1 MDTLFIVVTLFP
13 WIQSYSDDPWTLLR
27 LAHSPDPRV
36 RCLGVRALAQ
46 QHHWHG
52 TPFSVSLDFTSFPL
66 GEHLYF
72 QVTDNHGITL
82 SKASV

>member
-13 WIQSYSDDPWTLLR
+13 WIQSYNDDPWTLLR

-36 RCLGVRALAQ
+36 RSLGVRALAQ

-52 TPFSVSLDFTSFPL
+52 TSFLLSFYIISIGKLPL
-66 GEHLYF
+66 F
-72 QVTDNHGITL
+72 
-82 SKASV
+82 